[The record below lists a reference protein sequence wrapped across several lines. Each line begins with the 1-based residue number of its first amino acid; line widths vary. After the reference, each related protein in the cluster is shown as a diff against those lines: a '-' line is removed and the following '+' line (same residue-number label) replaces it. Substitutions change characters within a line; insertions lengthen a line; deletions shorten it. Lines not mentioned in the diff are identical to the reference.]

1 MADSRPTIFADGVV
15 EAQVAHG
22 VARITL
28 AMTGADGKAQPCG
41 MLCVPV
47 TQLPSLVNGMG
58 NLLKQIEERVRAQVA
73 QQQQA
78 PAAAPEAAPAP
89 IRAANDERFNTVGSF
104 RRRSGGASGRGR
116 DAWFHA
122 SCRASSG

>member
-1 MADSRPTIFADGVV
+1 MRNTTTMADIRPTLFADGVV

-28 AMTGADGKAQPCG
+28 AVTGADGKAQPCG

-73 QQQQA
+73 QQ
-78 PAAAPEAAPAP
+78 PATAAPAP
-89 IRAANDERFNTVGSF
+89 EPAAPTGAFRFDG
-104 RRRSGGASGRGR
+104 
-116 DAWFHA
+116 
-122 SCRASSG
+122 

>member
-1 MADSRPTIFADGVV
+1 MADNRPTVFADGVI

-28 AMTGADGKAQPCG
+28 AVTGNDGKASPCAT
-41 MLCVPV
+41 LCVPV

-58 NLLKQIEERVRAQVA
+58 NLLKQIEERVRAQI

-78 PAAAPEAAPAP
+78 AQAAAPAAEPTTAAPEGPAG
-89 IRAANDERFNTVGSF
+89 AFRFQN
-104 RRRSGGASGRGR
+104 
-116 DAWFHA
+116 
-122 SCRASSG
+122 